1 MNDEKDIIIILKYFF
16 FYFGFY
22 IIITFQRP
30 KHNDKNS
37 KQKLFSQVFFIST
50 NIVLIK

>member
-1 MNDEKDIIIILKYFF
+1 MNDEKDIIIILKYF